1 MTKILYIRGAEE
13 MAQRGGMVTKP
24 DYIPIASM
32 SKTAAVLAMEA
43 NLMKARAEYYQNG
56 NIGKAYTM
64 LYDAAHSGI
73 RRVTGVLSNPEQYAA
88 RLIKKYDTPLEA
100 IQLYYGLKEAG
111 VKAMLEWWDGK
122 KSEDIAISR
131 VKLNIEIDS
140 AYERLTEQQAIHN
153 LEEAMHSFKNGFTTI
168 RIPHIVV
175 RYYLNETVRNIIG
188 IMEGLKANLKT
199 IN

>member
-1 MTKILYIRGAEE
+1 
-13 MAQRGGMVTKP
+13 
-24 DYIPIASM
+24 
-32 SKTAAVLAMEA
+32 MES
-43 NLMKARAEYYQNG
+43 LGVELCDKHHDRMKA
-56 NIGKAYTM
+56 
-64 LYDAAHSGI
+64 
-73 RRVTGVLSNPEQYAA
+73 
-88 RLIKKYDTPLEA
+88 LIKKYDTPLEA

-122 KSEDIAISR
+122 KSVDIAISR

-140 AYERLTEQQAIHN
+140 AYERLTEEQAIHN